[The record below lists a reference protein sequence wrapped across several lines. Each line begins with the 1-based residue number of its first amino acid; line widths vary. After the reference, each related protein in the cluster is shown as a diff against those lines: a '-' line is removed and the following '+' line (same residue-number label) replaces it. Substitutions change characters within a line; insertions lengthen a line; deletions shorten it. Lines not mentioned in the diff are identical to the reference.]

1 MRHLFA
7 IFAISLATSVA
18 YGQSST
24 HKSEEQTSKKDISY
38 LIKLNLLSPIVRTA
52 IVSFEKP
59 LSNQSSLHLS
69 GLYQDQSSAVSNAA
83 YLSRFAATAEYRYYM
98 SKTAAPVG
106 FYVGSFL
113 RYQWM
118 KSEDW
123 LWNYYTDPLG
133 NSITTY
139 AYQTRELST
148 IGAGLSF
155 GYQHIFKDRI
165 AIDLYLGPAYN
176 SGDKRI
182 DPNSPYNSRPNDAFK
197 PYVGYFLRSGFSVG
211 LAF

>member
-7 IFAISLATSVA
+7 ILAISLAASTT
-18 YGQSST
+18 YGQSNTDKPES
-24 HKSEEQTSKKDISY
+24 KSQKKDISY
-38 LIKLNLLSPIVRTA
+38 LVKLDLLSPIFRTA

-59 LSNQSSLHLS
+59 LSKQSSLHLS

-98 SKTAAPVG
+98 SQTDAPRG
-106 FYVGSFL
+106 FYVGSFI

-123 LWNYYTDPLG
+123 LWGQYMDPMGNY
-133 NSITTY
+133 ITTY
-139 AYQTRELST
+139 AYQARELST
-148 IGAGLSF
+148 IGAGMSV
-155 GYQHIFKDRI
+155 GYQHIFKDKI
-165 AIDLYLGPAYN
+165 AIDLFLGPAYN

-182 DPNSPYNSRPNDAFK
+182 DPTSPYNSRPNDVFK
-197 PYVGYFLRSGFSVG
+197 PYVGYFLRTGFSVG